1 MKKKTLDPERLK
13 ELRRMRAVVSR
24 MLKSEVAQDP
34 EFKKR
39 AKEFVS
45 LVPYKN
51 EAYLRMAIR
60 ANTSTWL
67 EVFFD
72 ERVNEFE
79 HLVEWHNRM
88 QRLPERKADH
98 PDAAPDENKAAANTR
113 GRGGARP
120 GAGRKRIGTTKTIKL
135 TLPDEDWAFLQ
146 LIAPTP
152 SEAIRDLVRNWREM
166 TNNAPGRS
174 GFAEAIR
181 WMEERIGTSL
191 DRVGSGDPEAIAIM
205 ERNML
210 KETLRA
216 RTKRISEAP
225 AGDD

>member
-24 MLKSEVAQDP
+24 MLKSEVAAQNP

-60 ANTSTWL
+60 ANTSIWL
-67 EVFFD
+67 ETFFD

-88 QRLPERKADH
+88 QRIPELKQEDPTDIRK
-98 PDAAPDENKAAANTR
+98 EKVTKIKS

-120 GAGRKRIGTTKTIKL
+120 GAGRKRIGTTRTIKL

-152 SEAIRDLVRNWREM
+152 SEAIRDLVRNWREIEKS
-166 TNNAPGRS
+166 APGHS
-174 GFAEAIR
+174 GLSEAVR

-191 DRVGSGDPEAIAIM
+191 DRVGAGDPEAIATM

-210 KETLRA
+210 KETLKA
-216 RTKRISEAP
+216 RTKR
-225 AGDD
+225 AGRK